1 VRAGIAYPSPLVDH
15 EQAARDARAA
25 ITAIR
30 RDPAHQ
36 APARA
41 IIVKHGSRK
50 AGLPSTE
57 RRRRNAASAG
67 RTHAQQGQLDL

>member
-1 VRAGIAYPSPLVDH
+1 LPLVDH

-30 RDPAHQ
+30 RDPAHA

-41 IIVKHGSRK
+41 IIAKHGSRK
-50 AGLPSTE
+50 AGLPDTS
-57 RRRRNAASAG
+57 RRPKAAAPAAQG
-67 RTHAQQGQLDL
+67 RLDL